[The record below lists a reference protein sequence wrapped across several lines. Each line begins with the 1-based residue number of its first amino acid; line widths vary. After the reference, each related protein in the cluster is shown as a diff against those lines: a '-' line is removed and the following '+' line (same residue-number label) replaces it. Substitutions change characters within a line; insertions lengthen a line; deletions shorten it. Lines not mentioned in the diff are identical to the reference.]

1 MARSA
6 IGITFNLVLPRLFT
20 GRSSR
25 TVLVIAKRVVSN
37 PTSPG
42 LTVAVNTTR
51 PVPPGGNVSVIQ
63 AGTLRFTRVIGGHI
77 APKPHVEVT
86 HRDGEVRVK
95 GQPAFTTPPKRISG
109 GSKAIRVTSFA
120 EADPEF
126 V

>member
-6 IGITFNLVLPRLFT
+6 LGITFNLVLPRLFA
-20 GRSSR
+20 GRSSS

-42 LTVAVNTTR
+42 LAVAVNTMR
-51 PVPPGGNVSVIQ
+51 PVPPGGNVSVIH
-63 AGTLRFTRVIGGHI
+63 AGTLRFTKVIGGHI
-77 APKPHVEVT
+77 APKSHVEVT
-86 HRDGEVRVK
+86 HLDGAVSVK

-109 GSKAIRVTSFA
+109 GSKATRATSLA